1 MTPAR
6 TVPHKAIRTARTKA
20 DKLGVTAVCRR
31 PPGPLGSLEGGPG
44 PSGLPIGQRLLSV
57 GGAAGPGRP
66 TCAHAQAR
74 PRKRRRR

>member
-6 TVPHKAIRTARTKA
+6 TVPHKAIRAARTRA

-31 PPGPLGSLEGGPG
+31 PPGPVGRFARAQAVPELPLAAASSRWEALRGP
-44 PSGLPIGQRLLSV
+44 
-57 GGAAGPGRP
+57 ARP
-66 TCAHAQAR
+66 TRAHAQAR